1 MTRPKMLKMTIES
14 LAQNLIDMAIADEAA
29 DTADKEE
36 ELLALS
42 RVVVPPINKR
52 LAVALILKSHSH
64 HSLILADPTTA
75 SISTGKGLNAEVDAC
90 KHTFVEQGS
99 QAPGAMAASPSP
111 HPCCE

>member
-42 RVVVPPINKR
+42 RVVVPPINKKAGR
-52 LAVALILKSHSH
+52 RTHTQI
-64 HSLILADPTTA
+64 SLTSLFDF
-75 SISTGKGLNAEVDAC
+75 SRSDNGLY
-90 KHTFVEQGS
+90 FYWQGFECR
-99 QAPGAMAASPSP
+99 G
-111 HPCCE
+111 